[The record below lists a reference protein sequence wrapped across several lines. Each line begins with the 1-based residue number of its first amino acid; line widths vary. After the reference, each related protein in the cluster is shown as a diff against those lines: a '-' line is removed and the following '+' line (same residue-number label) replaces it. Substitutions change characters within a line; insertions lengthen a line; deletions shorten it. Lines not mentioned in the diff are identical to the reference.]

1 MYNSYMQHVALLLRN
16 EVIRGSGPPPPFSSG
31 RLISSHAGLYMRR
44 FDHYRAFRMLIARE
58 IYSMQRDEAPFKN
71 LNDD

>member
-16 EVIRGSGPPPPFSSG
+16 EVIRGSGPPFFEWTLNIVA
-31 RLISSHAGLYMRR
+31 RGLYMRR

>member
-1 MYNSYMQHVALLLRN
+1 MLRSYYAMKSFEEVA
-16 EVIRGSGPPPPFSSG
+16 PPFFEWTLNIVA
-31 RLISSHAGLYMRR
+31 RGLYMRR

-71 LNDD
+71 LNDGW